1 MNLRPVCLSLV
12 AGAIALLGCAGPT
25 SLHGKVLK
33 QNQYRGYGEYQ
44 PERDREVL
52 ARAQGVKDAASVIFL
67 QETLPEGIEMTFHR
81 LRVKDGYSHQL
92 LGRLAFSQGQADSK
106 QDLIEQV
113 RKVALAAGGDAAVG
127 IFLLTPANDDTR
139 AQAVEAVI
147 LKLDPRVR
155 AKLRAD
161 EAAERGSA
169 SAGAGQRCHGAG
181 AD

>member
-12 AGAIALLGCAGPT
+12 VGTFAILGCSGST
-25 SLHGKVLK
+25 YLHGKALE

-52 ARAQGVKDAASVIFL
+52 TQAAAVKDAASVIFL
-67 QETLPEGIEMTFHR
+67 QETLPEGIEMTAHT
-81 LRVKDGYSHQL
+81 LQVKDGYSHQL
-92 LGRLAFSQGQADSK
+92 LGKLAFSRGRVDSK
-106 QDLIEQV
+106 QDLIAHV

-127 IFLLTPANDDTR
+127 LFLLTPASDYTQ

-155 AKLRAD
+155 TKLRPD
-161 EAAERGSA
+161 EATVKGS
-169 SAGAGQRCHGAG
+169 SAPGLEQL
-181 AD
+181 

>member
-12 AGAIALLGCAGPT
+12 AGVIAFLGCSGST
-25 SLHGKVLK
+25 HLHGKALK
-33 QNQYRGYGEYQ
+33 QNEYRGYGESL

-52 ARAQGVKDAASVIFL
+52 ARAEGVKNAASVIFL
-67 QETLPEGIEMTFHR
+67 QETLPEGIEMTSHM
-81 LRVKDGYSHQL
+81 LQVKDGYSHQL
-92 LGRLAFSQGQADSK
+92 LGKLAFSRGQVDSK

-127 IFLLTPANDDTR
+127 IFLLTPANDYSQ

-155 AKLRAD
+155 AKLRPD
-161 EAAERGSA
+161 EATVRGSA
-169 SAGAGQRCHGAG
+169 SAGVEQR
-181 AD
+181 